1 MHEKLNKSIAE
12 LRGHTVAP
20 LVGIREIFYG
30 YEEFPHSPN
39 YLTRDDVKRG
49 LRILEK
55 EGVPY
60 DFFVIGGWK
69 SFPVQFVPDM
79 AEEFP
84 ELKINIH
91 HIACPEISKSE
102 RRQSVHLKGGH
113 ILMLNLIAEKPG
125 FKAWAD
131 AMSAAAAHPNVYCK
145 ISDLLSV
152 DDNRTATGE
161 RGWKLETVKPYTDH
175 VISAFGTDRC
185 MYGSNWPVCTIPRSE
200 HGDTAEYDDAIA
212 DFKKVVAEFSPMEQQ
227 AMAAGNAKRFYGLK
241 DL

>member
-1 MHEKLNKSIAE
+1 MHEKLRKSIAE
-12 LRGHTVAP
+12 LRAHTVAP

-30 YEEFPHSPN
+30 YDEFPHSPN
-39 YLTRDDVKRG
+39 YLTRDDVKQG

-69 SFPVQFVPDM
+69 SFPVQFVPDL

-91 HIACPEISKSE
+91 HIACPEISTSE
-102 RRQSVHLKGGH
+102 GRYQIEFETGSCHTLH
-113 ILMLNLIAEKPG
+113 LIAGKPG

-145 ISDLLSV
+145 LSDLMSV
-152 DDNRTATGE
+152 DDSRTASGE
-161 RGWKLETVKPYTDH
+161 RGWKLDTVKPYTDH
-175 VISAFGTDRC
+175 VIKAFGTDR
-185 MYGSNWPVCTIPRSE
+185 S
-200 HGDTAEYDDAIA
+200 
-212 DFKKVVAEFSPMEQQ
+212 
-227 AMAAGNAKRFYGLK
+227 
-241 DL
+241 